1 MNCGIFIYDG
11 MLSINEN
18 ESTSTT
24 LKNMAE
30 SQKYVKDK
38 RLGTKEHTGR
48 DPPPT
53 PELKGNTNTTKQ

>member
-18 ESTSTT
+18 ESTSAT

-30 SQKYVKDK
+30 SQKYVKEK
-38 RLGTKEHTGR
+38 RLGTKE
-48 DPPPT
+48 
-53 PELKGNTNTTKQ
+53 